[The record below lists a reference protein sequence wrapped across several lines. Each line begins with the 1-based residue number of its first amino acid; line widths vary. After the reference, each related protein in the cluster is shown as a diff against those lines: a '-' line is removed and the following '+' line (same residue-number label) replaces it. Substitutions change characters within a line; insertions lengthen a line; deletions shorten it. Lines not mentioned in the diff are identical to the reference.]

1 MITKKDIEKLP
12 TVLRQN
18 IYEHYNA
25 CLNKAKADYIKAA
38 NAYVTTSDEKYRGVA
53 LTAQGEINVLTAI
66 CNLFKTGIGE
76 NNA

>member
-1 MITKKDIEKLP
+1 M
-12 TVLRQN
+12 
-18 IYEHYNA
+18 
-25 CLNKAKADYIKAA
+25 CLDKAKADYEKAA
-38 NAYVTTSDEKYRGVA
+38 NAYVATSDEKHRGVA